1 MNIGII
7 GGGIAGLTTA
17 YELGKQGH
25 KVHLFERYPELGG
38 QAGTFEVA
46 GERLERFY
54 HHIFGSD
61 ADIIQL
67 IDELGLSDRL
77 EWLNSKVGFF
87 HGGKVYDFVTPVEL
101 LKFSPIS
108 FVDRIRLGLITV
120 YLRRY
125 KNWRALEVV
134 TAREWLLKYGGK
146 RSYDVVWGPML
157 RNKFGAG
164 ADEVGMVWLWGK
176 IHLRLS
182 SRKGGK
188 EQLGYMKGSY
198 GVLIDAL
205 AEKVVDS
212 GGQISAS
219 TPVEKIV
226 VEDGKATGLHASGQV
241 YSFDLIV
248 ATVPS
253 SIFLSIIPE
262 LPSDYTKK
270 LADVRYQ
277 GALVLAMTL
286 KQPLTHIY
294 WMNISDPEI
303 PFIALVEHTNFV
315 APSVYSGKRIL
326 YVSNYL
332 SPESPLYSLDKEELL
347 AHYLPHI
354 QKFNPD
360 FGRDWI
366 EELFLFRDDA
376 GQPIIGMNY
385 SSRVPELRTPIVN
398 LYLANTTQIYPED
411 RGMNYSVRLGQ
422 EVAKLIID
430 QG

>member
-1 MNIGII
+1 
-7 GGGIAGLTTA
+7 
-17 YELGKQGH
+17 
-25 KVHLFERYPELGG
+25 
-38 QAGTFEVA
+38 
-46 GERLERFY
+46 
-54 HHIFGSD
+54 
-61 ADIIQL
+61 
-67 IDELGLSDRL
+67 
-77 EWLNSKVGFF
+77 VGFF